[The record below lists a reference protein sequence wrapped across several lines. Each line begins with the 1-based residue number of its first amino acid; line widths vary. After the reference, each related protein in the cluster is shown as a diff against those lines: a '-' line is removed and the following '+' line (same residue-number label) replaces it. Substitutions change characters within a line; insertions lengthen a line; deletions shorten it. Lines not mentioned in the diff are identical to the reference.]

1 MAKTRDRITD
11 TAENVRPYVERAVKD
26 DEVRESLKSALLAAR
41 EIYDELIGGRGVTYA
56 ATRMATDEDL
66 QENLRSAVD
75 DLRSAADR
83 IRGRDSHTGRNVT
96 LLVTGIALGLLF
108 NPVTG
113 PSTRRWLSDLILGK
127 DEFGEASG
135 NNSNPAASTPAP
147 ASSTS
152 SSSSSG
158 SNGG

>member
-26 DEVRESLKSALLAAR
+26 EEVRENVKSALAAAR
-41 EIYDELIGGRGVTYA
+41 NIYDELIGARGVTYA
-56 ATRMATDEDL
+56 ATRMATDKDL
-66 QENLRSAVD
+66 QDSMRSAID
-75 DLRSAADR
+75 DLRQAADR
-83 IRGRDSHTGRNVT
+83 VQGKDTHTGRNVT

-127 DEFGEASG
+127 DEFGDTASTT
-135 NNSNPAASTPAP
+135 NSNPATAG
-147 ASSTS
+147 SS
-152 SSSSSG
+152 
-158 SNGG
+158 